1 MWLAYIDQLPKLLV
15 PGCLQSRLGTDI
27 ADTNSIQAVQAV
39 FQDCYV
45 SMLLLLMCGG
55 KIIGPMTD

>member
-15 PGCLQSRLGTDI
+15 PGCLQSRLDMAI
-27 ADTNSIQAVQAV
+27 ADTNSIQAV